1 MQWSQAFMLVCEV
14 CEVALKCNIMDLD
27 KDKPPTK
34 ICMPCSEGDRETYY
48 HTFASLL
55 HKADGP

>member
-1 MQWSQAFMLVCEV
+1 MQWSQAFMLM
-14 CEVALKCNIMDLD
+14 CEVALKCSIMDSD
-27 KDKPPTK
+27 KDKPPT
-34 ICMPCSEGDRETYY
+34 CMPCSEGDGETYY